1 MARKSKETM
10 QAEKTKQE
18 QINTTYRAAA
28 YIRLSNE
35 DFRHKGN
42 VNTLRDQ
49 EHFVT
54 SYINTKGDLML
65 CDVFCDNGESG
76 LSFQRPGFEAMIKG
90 VVDGKYN
97 CIVVKDLSRFGR
109 NHLEAAY
116 YIYKFFAQY
125 NTRFIAINDDYDS
138 LYGNNTALEDIL
150 LPIKNLIN
158 ENYAREASRKVGISR
173 RNTIEK
179 GLFISAFAPFGYK
192 KSETKVGRLEIDEE
206 VAPIVRRV
214 FDMFVN
220 QDMSIIEISRQLNDE
235 GVISPAQYKIKNGI
249 SKNKRWANAVWNTHI
264 VKAILSNPLYIGYLV
279 LGKTRIDMYRNEPL
293 RITKSEERNIIPNAH
308 VSIVSDDIF
317 EMAQMKLE
325 KSKRG
330 PITKK
335 MDIPYIFNNLYC
347 GCCGS
352 KLVKQYK
359 KDKSGN
365 ISNIFYACPSDSR
378 GKQTYCSFGK
388 INEDELCEVVYS
400 SLQFYICLAVKNKKI
415 VLNPNSKVL
424 TEYEEDIAR
433 CNEIIEDID
442 TLRSNLFDDFG
453 TGKITGDEYN
463 ALTEVYR
470 EKQERYKK
478 LLEGIEIKREKHIMD
493 RLERQSWFNKLLQFE
508 KDNRLTKEIVDA
520 FIGRINLS
528 GDNQVEICYKF
539 SNVFEDIIKNGGV
552 YIG

>member
-10 QAEKTKQE
+10 LAEKNKQE
-18 QINTTYRAAA
+18 QITTTYRTVA

-76 LSFQRPGFEAMIKG
+76 LNFQRPGFEAMIKG

-116 YIYKFFAQY
+116 YIYKFFAQH

-150 LPIKNLIN
+150 LPIKNLLN

-173 RNTIEK
+173 RNTIDK

-214 FDMFVN
+214 FDMFAI
-220 QDMSIIEISRQLNDE
+220 QDMSIVEISRQLNDE
-235 GVISPAQYKIKNGI
+235 RVISPAQYKIKNGI
-249 SKNKRWANAVWNTHI
+249 SKNRRWANAVWNTHT
-264 VKAILSNPLYIGYLV
+264 VKAILSNPLYVGYLV
-279 LGKTRIDMYRNEPL
+279 LGKTKIDMYRNEPL
-293 RITKSEERNIIPNAH
+293 RITKQEERNVVPNAH
-308 VSIVSDDIF
+308 DSIVSDEIF

-330 PITKK
+330 PITNK
-335 MDIPYIFNNLYC
+335 MNIPYIFNNLYC
-347 GCCGS
+347 GCCGA

-378 GKQTYCSFGK
+378 GKQTHCSFRK
-388 INEDELCEVVYS
+388 INEDELCEVVYG
-400 SLQFYICLAVKNKKI
+400 SLQFYICLAIKNKKI
-415 VLNPNSKVL
+415 VLNPKSKVL
-424 TEYEEDIAR
+424 TEYEEEIAR
-433 CNEIIEDID
+433 CNEIIEGID

-453 TGKITGDEYN
+453 TGKITSDEYN

-470 EKQERYKK
+470 EKQDRYKK
-478 LLEGIEIKREKHIMD
+478 LLEILEIDKENYIKN
-493 RLERQSWFNKLLQFE
+493 RLGRQSWFNKLLQFE
-508 KDNRLTKEIVDA
+508 KDNHLTREIVDA
-520 FIGRINLS
+520 FIERINLS
-528 GDNQVEICYKF
+528 GDNQIEICYKF
-539 SNVFEDIIKNGGV
+539 SDIFEDIIKNGGV

>member
-10 QAEKTKQE
+10 LAEKNKQE
-18 QINTTYRAAA
+18 QITTTYRTVA

-116 YIYKFFAQY
+116 YIYKFFAQH

-150 LPIKNLIN
+150 LPIKNLLN

-173 RNTIEK
+173 RNTIDK

-214 FDMFVN
+214 FDMFAI
-220 QDMSIIEISRQLNDE
+220 QDMSIVEISRQLNDE
-235 GVISPAQYKIKNGI
+235 RVISPAQYKIKNGI
-249 SKNKRWANAVWNTHI
+249 SKNRRWANAVWNTHT
-264 VKAILSNPLYIGYLV
+264 VKAILSNPLYVGYLV
-279 LGKTRIDMYRNEPL
+279 LGKTKIDMYRNEPL
-293 RITKSEERNIIPNAH
+293 RITKQEERNVVPNAH
-308 VSIVSDDIF
+308 DSIVSDEIF

-330 PITKK
+330 PITNK
-335 MDIPYIFNNLYC
+335 MNIPYIFNNLYC
-347 GCCGS
+347 GCCGA

-378 GKQTYCSFGK
+378 GKQTHCSFRK
-388 INEDELCEVVYS
+388 INEDELCEVVYG
-400 SLQFYICLAVKNKKI
+400 SLQFYICLAIKNKKI
-415 VLNPNSKVL
+415 VLNPKSKVL
-424 TEYEEDIAR
+424 TEYEEDITR

-453 TGKITGDEYN
+453 AGKITGDEYN
-463 ALTEVYR
+463 ALTKVYT

-478 LLEGIEIKREKHIMD
+478 LLESLEIDKENYIKD
-493 RLERQSWFNKLLQFE
+493 RLERQSWFNKLLQLE
-508 KDNRLTKEIVDA
+508 KDNHLTREIVDA
-520 FIGRINLS
+520 FIERINLS
-528 GDNQVEICYKF
+528 GDNQIEICYKF
-539 SNVFEDIIKNGGV
+539 SNIFEDIIINGGV

>member
-10 QAEKTKQE
+10 LAEKNKQE
-18 QINTTYRAAA
+18 QITTTYRTVA

-76 LSFQRPGFEAMIKG
+76 LNFQRPGFEAMIKG

-116 YIYKFFAQY
+116 YIYKFFAQH

-150 LPIKNLIN
+150 LPIKNLLN

-173 RNTIEK
+173 RNTIDK
-179 GLFISAFAPFGYK
+179 GLFISTFAPFGYK

-214 FDMFVN
+214 FDMFAI
-220 QDMSIIEISRQLNDE
+220 QDMSIVEISRQLNDE
-235 GVISPAQYKIKNGI
+235 RVISPAQYKIKNGI
-249 SKNKRWANAVWNTHI
+249 SKNRRWANAVWNTHT
-264 VKAILSNPLYIGYLV
+264 VKAILSNPLYVGYLV
-279 LGKTRIDMYRNEPL
+279 LGKTKIDMYRNEPL
-293 RITKSEERNIIPNAH
+293 RITKPEERNVVPNAH
-308 VSIVSDDIF
+308 DSIVSDEIF

-330 PITKK
+330 PITNK
-335 MDIPYIFNNLYC
+335 MNIPYIFNNLYC
-347 GCCGS
+347 GCCGA

-378 GKQTYCSFGK
+378 GKQTHCSFRK
-388 INEDELCEVVYS
+388 INEDELCEVVYGL
-400 SLQFYICLAVKNKKI
+400 LQFYICLAIKNKKI
-415 VLNPNSKVL
+415 VLNPKSKIL
-424 TEYEEDIAR
+424 TEYDEDIAR

-453 TGKITGDEYN
+453 TGQITGDEYD
-463 ALTEVYR
+463 ALTKVYT
-470 EKQERYKK
+470 EKQESYKK
-478 LLEGIEIKREKHIMD
+478 LLESLEIDKENYIKN

-508 KDNRLTKEIVDA
+508 KDNHLTREIVDA
-520 FIGRINLS
+520 FIERINLS
-528 GDNQVEICYKF
+528 GDDQIEICYKF
-539 SNVFEDIIKNGGV
+539 SDVFNDIISNGGV
-552 YIG
+552 CIG

>member
-10 QAEKTKQE
+10 LAEKTKQE
-18 QINTTYRAAA
+18 QITTTYRTAA

-54 SYINTKGDLML
+54 SCINTKGDLML

-173 RNTIEK
+173 RNTIDK

-214 FDMFVN
+214 FDMFTIQN
-220 QDMSIIEISRQLNDE
+220 MSILEISRQLNDE

-249 SKNKRWANAVWNTHI
+249 SKNKRWANAVWNTHT
-264 VKAILSNPLYIGYLV
+264 VKVILSNPLYIGYLV
-279 LGKTRIDMYRNEPL
+279 LGKTKIDMYRNEPL
-293 RITKSEERNIIPNAH
+293 RITKPEERNVVPKAH
-308 VSIVSDDIF
+308 DSIVSDEIF
-317 EMAQMKLE
+317 ARAQMNLE
-325 KSKRG
+325 KSKHG
-330 PITKK
+330 PITNK
-335 MDIPYIFNNLYC
+335 MNIPYIFNNLYC
-347 GCCGS
+347 GCCGA

-359 KDKSGN
+359 KDKTGN
-365 ISNIFYACPSDSR
+365 VSHIFYACPSDSR
-378 GKQTYCSFGK
+378 GKQTHCNFRK

-400 SLQFYICLAVKNKKI
+400 SLQFYICMAVKNKKI

-453 TGKITGDEYN
+453 AGKITGDEYN
-463 ALTEVYR
+463 ALTEVYS
-470 EKQERYKK
+470 EKQERYQK
-478 LLEGIEIKREKHIMD
+478 LLESLEVDKEKHIKD
-493 RLERQSWFNKLLQFE
+493 RL
-508 KDNRLTKEIVDA
+508 D
-520 FIGRINLS
+520 
-528 GDNQVEICYKF
+528 
-539 SNVFEDIIKNGGV
+539 
-552 YIG
+552 

>member
-10 QAEKTKQE
+10 LAEKNKQD
-18 QINTTYRAAA
+18 QITTTYRTAA

-54 SYINTKGDLML
+54 SYVNTKGDLML

-116 YIYKFFAQY
+116 YIYKFFAQH

-173 RNTIEK
+173 RNTIDK

-192 KSETKVGRLEIDEE
+192 KSETKVGRLEINEE

-214 FDMFVN
+214 FDMFVIQN
-220 QDMSIIEISRQLNDE
+220 MSIVEISRQLNDK

-249 SKNKRWANAVWNTHI
+249 SKNKRWANAVWNTHT

-279 LGKTRIDMYRNEPL
+279 LGKTKIDMYRNEPL
-293 RITKSEERNIIPNAH
+293 RITKPEERNVVPNAH
-308 VSIVSDDIF
+308 DSIVSDEIF
-317 EMAQMKLE
+317 EKAQMKLE

-335 MDIPYIFNNLYC
+335 MNIPYIFNNLYC
-347 GCCGS
+347 GCCGA

-359 KDKSGN
+359 KDKTGN
-365 ISNIFYACPSDSR
+365 VSHIFYACPSDSM
-378 GKQTYCSFGK
+378 GKQTHCSFRK

-400 SLQFYICLAVKNKKI
+400 SLQFYICMAVKNKKI
-415 VLNPNSKVL
+415 VLNPNSKIL

-453 TGKITGDEYN
+453 TGKITSDEYN
-463 ALTEVYR
+463 ALTEVYS

-478 LLEGIEIKREKHIMD
+478 LLESLEFDRENYIKD
-493 RLERQSWFNKLLQFE
+493 RIERQSWFNKLLQFE
-508 KDNRLTKEIVDA
+508 KDNHLTKEIVDA
-520 FIGRINLS
+520 FIERINLS
-528 GDNQVEICYKF
+528 GDNQIEICYKF
-539 SNVFEDIIKNGGV
+539 SNIFKDIISNGGV
-552 YIG
+552 CIE

>member
-10 QAEKTKQE
+10 LAEKNKQE
-18 QINTTYRAAA
+18 QITTTYRTAA
-28 YIRLSNE
+28 YIRLSTE

-42 VNTLRDQ
+42 VNILRDQ

-54 SYINTKGDLML
+54 NYINTKGDLML

-116 YIYKFFAQY
+116 YIYKFFAKY

-173 RNTIEK
+173 RNTIDK

-192 KSETKVGRLEIDEE
+192 KSGTKAGRLEIDEE

-214 FDMFVN
+214 FDMFVI
-220 QDMSIIEISRQLNDE
+220 QDMSIVEISRQLNDE
-235 GVISPAQYKIKNGI
+235 GVVSPAQYKIKKGI
-249 SKNKRWANAVWNTHI
+249 SKNKRWANAVWNTHT
-264 VKAILSNPLYIGYLV
+264 VKAILSNPLYVGYLV

-293 RITKSEERNIIPNAH
+293 RITKPEERNVVPNAH
-308 VSIVSDDIF
+308 DSIVSDEIF

-325 KSKRG
+325 KSKRE
-330 PITKK
+330 PITNK
-335 MDIPYIFNNLYC
+335 MTIPYIFNNLYC
-347 GCCGS
+347 GCCGA

-359 KDKSGN
+359 KDKTGN
-365 ISNIFYACPSDSR
+365 VSHIFYACPSDSR
-378 GKQTYCSFGK
+378 GKQTHCSFRK

-400 SLQFYICLAVKNKKI
+400 SLQFYICMAVKNKKI

-442 TLRSNLFDDFG
+442 TLRSNLFDDFR
-453 TGKITGDEYN
+453 TGKITSDEYN

-470 EKQERYKK
+470 EKQERYQT
-478 LLEGIEIKREKHIMD
+478 LLKSLEFDREKYIKD
-493 RLERQSWFNKLLQFE
+493 RLERLNWFNKLLQFE
-508 KDNRLTKEIVDA
+508 KDNHLTKEIVDA
-520 FIGRINLS
+520 FIERINLS
-528 GDNQVEICYKF
+528 GDDQIEICYKF
-539 SNVFEDIIKNGGV
+539 SDVFKDIISNGGV
-552 YIG
+552 CIG

>member
-10 QAEKTKQE
+10 LVEKSKQK
-18 QINTTYRAAA
+18 QITTTYRTAA

-116 YIYKFFAQY
+116 YIYKFFAKY

-150 LPIKNLIN
+150 LPIKNLLN

-173 RNTIEK
+173 RNTIDK

-214 FDMFVN
+214 FDMFAI
-220 QDMSIIEISRQLNDE
+220 QDMSIVEISRQLNDE
-235 GVISPAQYKIKNGI
+235 RVISPAQYKIKNGI
-249 SKNKRWANAVWNTHI
+249 SKNRRWANAVWNTHT
-264 VKAILSNPLYIGYLV
+264 VKAILSNPLYVGYLV
-279 LGKTRIDMYRNEPL
+279 LGKTKIDMYRNEPL
-293 RITKSEERNIIPNAH
+293 RITKPEERNVVPNAH
-308 VSIVSDDIF
+308 DSIVSDEIF

-325 KSKRG
+325 KSKHG
-330 PITKK
+330 PKTKN
-335 MDIPYIFNNLYC
+335 MNVPYIFNNLYC
-347 GCCGS
+347 GCCGA
-352 KLVKQYK
+352 KLVKKYK
-359 KDKSGN
+359 KNSAGN
-365 ISNIFYACPSDSR
+365 ISHIFYSCPSDSR
-378 GKQTYCSFGK
+378 GKQTHCTFRK
-388 INEDELCEVVYS
+388 INEEELCEVVYS
-400 SLQFYICLAVKNKKI
+400 SLQFYICLAIKNKKI

-433 CNEIIEDID
+433 CNEIIEGID

-453 TGKITGDEYN
+453 TGKITSDEYN

-478 LLEGIEIKREKHIMD
+478 LLEILEIDKENYIKN

-508 KDNRLTKEIVDA
+508 KDNHLTREIVDA
-520 FIGRINLS
+520 FIERINLS
-528 GDNQVEICYKF
+528 GDNQIEICYKF
-539 SNVFEDIIKNGGV
+539 SNVFKDIISNGGV